1 MTDFSKMTVQSIIA
15 LEGRT
20 SREQDKRK
28 TLLASPEKLTS
39 YAKEREIST
48 SKMKSLISDN
58 YKNNADI
65 LKSVRA
71 YMKTSDFKE
80 KQKKQTKAKRTI
92 KFRSG
97 GGGSSDSVR
106 TIFEGPS
113 LIKMDKLDNLEK

>member
-1 MTDFSKMTVQSIIA
+1 
-15 LEGRT
+15 
-20 SREQDKRK
+20 
-28 TLLASPEKLTS
+28 
-39 YAKEREIST
+39 
-48 SKMKSLISDN
+48 
-58 YKNNADI
+58 
-65 LKSVRA
+65 
-71 YMKTSDFKE
+71 MKTSDFKE